1 MKCRVIVLYGIYQL
15 SDPDCGIQFLTDLSD
30 NCLLWGLPGFNLPA
44 GEFLTALEFSVAPCG
59 GKYLGFVLYGIADHG
74 CDYANGFHT
83 ASFSF
88 EILLC
93 KYLNKSS
100 RTG

>member
-1 MKCRVIVLYGIYQL
+1 MKCRIIVLYGIYQV

-30 NCLLWGLPGFNLPA
+30 NCLLRGLSGFDLPT
-44 GEFLTALEFSVAPCG
+44 GKFLAAFEFSVASCS
-59 GKYLGFVLYGIADHG
+59 GKNFCFMLYGIADHS

-93 KYLNKSS
+93 KYLIKSS

>member
-1 MKCRVIVLYGIYQL
+1 MKCRIIILYGIYQV
-15 SDPDCGIQFLTDLSD
+15 SDPDCGIQFLPDLSD
-30 NCLLWGLPGFNLPA
+30 NCLLRGLSGFDLPTGKFPA
-44 GEFLTALEFSVAPCG
+44 AFEFSLAPRG
-59 GKYLGFVLYGIADHG
+59 GKYLGFVFYGIADHG